1 MAATVKNLLNDNVY
15 ARLRELILSNQLR
28 PGEKLVDRDLAARL
42 DVSRT
47 PVRHALGRLAMMG
60 LVEARSRRGYYVA
73 QYTPEQMSDL
83 YAFRKI
89 LEVNSAR
96 LAAQNAQPVHLR
108 EFKSILSS
116 LEKLAAN
123 PEHRARTVELD
134 LQIHELIARASGNA
148 SLHQASRILMDKLKC
163 FIWVDWL
170 STASVNDPASIAA
183 AHRDHQALLGRI
195 MAKDGEGAAELMGAH
210 IDKARQGLIKML
222 QDRAALRSVVVSAK

>member
-1 MAATVKNLLNDNVY
+1 MAADKSLLNDNVY

-60 LVEARSRRGYYVA
+60 LVDARSRRGYYVA
-73 QYTPEQMSDL
+73 QYSPEQMSDL
-83 YAFRKI
+83 YEFRKI

-96 LAAQNAQPVHLR
+96 LAAQNAKPAHLR
-108 EFKSILSS
+108 EFNDILS
-116 LEKLAAN
+116 KLQELATN
-123 PEHRARTVELD
+123 PEHRARTVEID
-134 LQIHELIARASGNA
+134 LQIHDLIARPSGNSA
-148 SLHQASRILMDKLKC
+148 LHQASRILMDKLKC

-170 STASVNDPASIAA
+170 SAASVTDLASIAS
-183 AHRDHQALLGRI
+183 AHRDHQALLDRI
-195 MAKDGEGAAELMGAH
+195 IEKDAEGAAELMGVH